1 MSIVVE
7 QQQNQNEEEFQPENT
22 ENENQPQSQLDPLL
36 KTFCN
41 DLKEINSQNMVL
53 HKIYIIHS

>member
-41 DLKEINSQNMVL
+41 DLKEINSQNMVP
-53 HKIYIIHS
+53 H